1 MKQLRMNEVKRLF
14 FLKRRGIYKKD
25 GLMNEWS
32 EEHLIAVIE
41 QPCVTAIYFYT
52 PLCGT
57 CQLASQMLTLIEK
70 LLPDLQIGQC
80 NLNYVPEMA
89 RKFAIESVPCL
100 LVLKSGKL
108 LNKIYAFHS
117 VTYLYEMLSKYSERS

>member
-1 MKQLRMNEVKRLF
+1 MK
-14 FLKRRGIYKKD
+14 
-25 GLMNEWS
+25 EWS
-32 EEHLIAVIE
+32 KEHMIAAME
-41 QPCVTAIYFYT
+41 QPCVTAIYVYT

-57 CQLASQMLTLIEK
+57 CQLASQMITLTEK

-89 RKFAIESVPCL
+89 TKFAIESVPCL

-117 VTYLYEMLSKYSERS
+117 VTYLYEILSKYSERS

>member
-1 MKQLRMNEVKRLF
+1 MK
-14 FLKRRGIYKKD
+14 
-25 GLMNEWS
+25 EWS
-32 EEHLIAVIE
+32 KEHMIVAME
-41 QPCVTAIYFYT
+41 QPCVTAIYVYT

-57 CQLASQMLTLIEK
+57 CQLASQMLTLTEK

-89 RKFAIESVPCL
+89 SKFAIESVPCL

-117 VTYLYEMLSKYSERS
+117 VTYLYEMLSKYSECS